1 LADTQVVSGLSPD
14 KRSQQLFRLP
24 RDQMP
29 VMITLEDGD
38 QAHAL
43 LFIAPGSSVIRYLED
58 AAPFVPVSYTNGLR
72 LVARTSI
79 ACLTVQ
85 AMDAPPEDP
94 ELPLERQRVR
104 LRLRGGRS
112 IEGEL
117 RWIAPAG
124 RRRTADCLNDPLT
137 HVVVHDGTQVSFVA
151 KVHIAYAE
159 EL

>member
-1 LADTQVVSGLSPD
+1 
-14 KRSQQLFRLP
+14 
-24 RDQMP
+24 
-29 VMITLEDGD
+29 MITLEDGEH
-38 QAHAL
+38 AHAM
-43 LFIAPGSSVIRYLED
+43 LFLAPGSSVIRFLEE
-58 AAPFVPVSYTNGLR
+58 AAPFVPVSYTTGLR
-72 LVARTSI
+72 LVARNSI

-94 ELPLERQRVR
+94 DLPLERQRVR
-104 LRLRGGRS
+104 IRLRGGRS

-124 RRRTADCLNDPLT
+124 RRRTADCLNDPLA
-137 HVVVHDGTQVSFVA
+137 HVVVHGGEQVSFVA